1 MTAVLKLKNRQFVN
15 RVESHSGTKVSSC
28 VQCHKC
34 STGCPVGQE
43 MDLYT
48 SQIMRLINLGE
59 EQEVLRSN
67 SIWLCASCEACTTR
81 CPMGIDIAA
90 VMDTLRIMSVK
101 KKEAKAGGRVQQ
113 FNSTFLSNVKTF
125 GRIYELGMMAILK
138 LRTRDLFSDMEK
150 APKMFAKGK
159 LSLKPHFSKRKKEI
173 KEIFKRAKGEE
184 NKR

>member
-1 MTAVLKLKNRQFVN
+1 MAAVLKLKNRSFIN
-15 RVESHSGTKVSSC
+15 RVENHSGTQVSSC
-28 VQCHKC
+28 MQCHKC

-43 MDLYT
+43 MDLFS
-48 SQIMRLINLGE
+48 SQVMRLINLGE
-59 EQEVLRSN
+59 EKEVLKSRA
-67 SIWLCASCEACTTR
+67 IWLCASCEACSTR

-101 KKEAKAGGRVQQ
+101 KKEATPGAGAKL
-113 FNSTFLSNVKTF
+113 FNSVFLSNVKAF
-125 GRIYELGMMAILK
+125 GRIYEVGLMAILK
-138 LRTRDLFSDMEK
+138 LRSRDFFSDMDK